1 VAPPGLPGSE
11 IRRQKARHPLRS
23 FWQGENSILTCPR
36 ISHLERLRPRNR
48 NASGAGKGES
58 DHSMTSNKTLD
69 MSARDLNQTLER
81 LTDEIL
87 ANHQNQEELVLVG
100 IRTGGAFLA
109 QRLAASITRRTSRPV
124 RVGVLD
130 ITLYRDDWTQL
141 SHKPLVGKTE
151 LPGSIDGQEV
161 VLVDDVLFTGRTIRA
176 ALDALI
182 DYGRPRRIELA
193 VLVDRGG
200 RELPIQPDYVG
211 RAMALP
217 QGQRVNVY
225 LTEMGRPDEVAIE
238 LGPPAR
244 S

>member
-1 VAPPGLPGSE
+1 
-11 IRRQKARHPLRS
+11 
-23 FWQGENSILTCPR
+23 
-36 ISHLERLRPRNR
+36 
-48 NASGAGKGES
+48 
-58 DHSMTSNKTLD
+58 M
-69 MSARDLNQTLER
+69 
-81 LTDEIL
+81 
-87 ANHQNQEELVLVG
+87 
-100 IRTGGAFLA
+100 
-109 QRLAASITRRTSRPV
+109 
-124 RVGVLD
+124 
-130 ITLYRDDWTQL
+130 
-141 SHKPLVGKTE
+141 
-151 LPGSIDGQEV
+151 

-217 QGQRVNVY
+217 LGQRVNVY